1 VSTILR
7 VESVSKRFGGIVALS
22 RVSLEVRE
30 GEFLGIIG
38 PNGSGKTTLFNIIT
52 GFIKPDEG
60 RVIYMG
66 RDITGFPPHRI
77 ARMGIARTFQIMKP
91 LENLSVSDNLIVY
104 ALPWSRNTQEARARA
119 LEVLDLVELR
129 DKKDL
134 LARDLNA
141 AEKRRLEL
149 ARAIISEPRVLLL
162 DEVLAGLGPSEVD
175 RSLELLKRIHT
186 RGITIVMIEHVMRA
200 IMRASQR
207 VVVLNYGRIIGEG
220 PPEKVSRDP
229 NVIEAYL
236 GSSAQRYMGAADH
249 STNMER
255 GG

>member
-1 VSTILR
+1 MSAILR
-7 VESVSKRFGGIVALS
+7 VEGVSKRFGGIVALNK
-22 RVSLEVRE
+22 VSLEVRE

-66 RDITGFPPHRI
+66 RDITRLPPHRI

-91 LENLSVSDNLIVY
+91 LENLSVMDNLIAY
-104 ALPWSRNTQEARARA
+104 ALPRSRNTQEARARA

-129 DKKDL
+129 DRKDL
-134 LARDLNA
+134 LARELNA

-162 DEVLAGLGPSEVD
+162 DEVLAGLSPSEVD
-175 RSLELLKRIHT
+175 RSLELLKRIHMK
-186 RGITIVMIEHVMRA
+186 GITIVMIEHVMRA

-207 VVVLNYGRIIGEG
+207 VVVLNYGRIIAEG

-236 GSSAQRYMGAADH
+236 GSSTQRYTGAAGH
-249 STNMER
+249 STDIER

>member
-1 VSTILR
+1 VSAILR
-7 VESVSKRFGGIVALS
+7 VEGVSKRFGGIVALNK
-22 RVSLEVRE
+22 VSLEVRE

-66 RDITGFPPHRI
+66 RDITRLPPHRI

-91 LENLSVSDNLIVY
+91 LENLSVMDNLIAY
-104 ALPWSRNTQEARARA
+104 ALPRSRNTQEARARA

-129 DKKDL
+129 DRKDL
-134 LARDLNA
+134 LARELNA

-162 DEVLAGLGPSEVD
+162 DEVLAGLSPSEVD
-175 RSLELLKRIHT
+175 RSLELLKRIHMK
-186 RGITIVMIEHVMRA
+186 GITIVMIEHVMRA

-207 VVVLNYGRIIGEG
+207 VVVLNYGRIIAEG

-236 GSSAQRYMGAADH
+236 GSSTQRYTGAAGH
-249 STNMER
+249 STDIER